1 MRFYTALINKQPE
14 VLVGFEQ
21 GGTAYRL
28 PLLAKLA
35 PELAFSDMNAL
46 ILGYNDKA
54 SQCHAR
60 RSNGR
65 HVHK

>member
-28 PLLAKLA
+28 PLLARLA

-46 ILGYNDKA
+46 ILGYNDK
-54 SQCHAR
+54 
-60 RSNGR
+60 
-65 HVHK
+65 V

>member
-28 PLLAKLA
+28 PLLAHERADSWL
-35 PELAFSDMNAL
+35 L
-46 ILGYNDKA
+46 
-54 SQCHAR
+54 
-60 RSNGR
+60 
-65 HVHK
+65 